1 MCAERQFKMA
11 SSWIDSRV
19 HCKQIMVLKNTTR
32 VVIFPRDNKFGDY
45 PGIIPK
51 NGDNLRI
58 ILTYK
63 N

>member
-1 MCAERQFKMA
+1 VRKKSIAVLLKFK
-11 SSWIDSRV
+11 
-19 HCKQIMVLKNTTR
+19 

-58 ILTYK
+58 ILTL
-63 N
+63 